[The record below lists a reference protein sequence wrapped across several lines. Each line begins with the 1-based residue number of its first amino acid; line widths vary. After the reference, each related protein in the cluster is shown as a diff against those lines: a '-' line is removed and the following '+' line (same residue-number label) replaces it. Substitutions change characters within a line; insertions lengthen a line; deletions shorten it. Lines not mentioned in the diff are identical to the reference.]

1 MPTWT
6 EAQKSAID
14 SRGGTVLVSAAAG
27 SGKTAVLVE
36 RIISLL
42 TDELNPVPADRLLVV
57 TFTKTAAAEMKERI
71 NKALRAKIREFPNN
85 SFLRK
90 QQMLLSQSNIST
102 VDSFCT
108 KLVRENFY
116 NLDIKSDFAVVDD
129 ELGKELQAQ
138 ALNRVLDEYFEE
150 GNTFLADFFSTD
162 KDDKRLAETIQKLY
176 KFTSCHLF
184 PEKWFSDIIDLY
196 DDEKPVAETVWGKI
210 IVDSTL
216 EKVKYFVRLLDD
228 TLRAA
233 EENDVIFE
241 NRKDVILEAKDFCEF
256 LEKRLEKGEWD
267 EVCAA
272 LSTFSKPKK
281 KTIRGLTE
289 DSLKKRVDAAIDE
302 VLKELT
308 EKFTEYFSDNEE
320 IIHAEIAEMKPLV
333 LEMKYLTEKFSTAF
347 SELKREKNVLD
358 FTDIER
364 MAVKL
369 LIEKDGDG
377 FRRTELALSLCEKF
391 DEVMIDEYQD
401 TNQVQD
407 AIFWALSRD
416 DKNRFMVGD
425 IKQSIYGFR
434 LAMPEIFLGYKKSF
448 AEMKE
453 TYHEEP
459 ALINL
464 DRNFRS
470 TPEVIDSVNY
480 FFRMLMMEELGGIDY
495 KGGEELVRGR
505 EDLVPNDK
513 NITRIDFISD
523 KSAKSGS
530 DEDSAPAK
538 MKAAVAEARHIAHV
552 IREMMDSGYTIP
564 DKDGE
569 RPAKYSDF
577 TILLRNVKDVV
588 SYYTDELLANG
599 IPVMAKTSDK
609 FFDRPEILGFFS
621 FLQVVD
627 NPNRDIPL
635 LSVMLSPVYGFTP
648 DEIAKLR
655 LDDRKSSLYVSLK
668 GSGNEDFE
676 KLLTDIEALRTAA
689 VTMSAA
695 DFITYLFDKT
705 GYLDIVGA
713 MGDGDTRIANLR
725 KLREMAASF
734 ESQGFVGVH
743 GFVRIVN
750 QMMENGG
757 GPTAETKSDEGE
769 DCVVIQTIHS
779 SKGLQYP
786 VCILAGSTF
795 RFKKPSK
802 PGDNIALNM
811 KLGMGLKMIDSD
823 RRIYYNT
830 IMRQAIL
837 MENYNESL
845 AEELR
850 VFYVALTRA
859 EHKLIIVNYGG
870 DLSKS
875 KVGSYVTAGEGL
887 TPFAIKECKDVGEWI
902 MLCLLKHPSAFEL
915 GKAVGFEENMLAS
928 DISPMEV
935 NVLSGEE
942 SRLETQTD
950 EDEAIKPDEELLSAI
965 KESVAFEYPD
975 EALTRIP
982 SKATASSLAH
992 ESFVSDKLPR
1002 PAFMSESGL
1011 TATEKGTAFHEY
1023 LHYCDYQKAS
1033 EDPLGE
1039 LDRLAKEKFLTEEQ
1053 ADAID
1058 IDMISGFFESELGKS
1073 ILSADA
1079 CYKEWQFSINL
1090 KASEIDAFDTDSDEE
1105 VFLQGAI
1112 DLYFEKDGKLYI
1124 VDYKTDRVKFVDEL
1138 VERYT
1143 AQLAIYKKSLELIT
1157 GKKVEACYLYSL
1169 RLKESALVKDLS

>member
-6 EAQKSAID
+6 KAQKSAID

-42 TDELNPVPADRLLVV
+42 TDEANPVPADRLLVV
-57 TFTKTAAAEMKERI
+57 TFTKAAAAEMKERI

-85 SFLRK
+85 SFYRK

-116 NLDIKSDFAVVDD
+116 NLDIKSDFGVVD
-129 ELGKELQAQ
+129 ENLGKELQSQ
-138 ALNRVLDEYFEE
+138 ALNQVLDEYFEE
-150 GNTFLADFFSTD
+150 GNTFLADFFSSD
-162 KDDKRLAETIQKLY
+162 KDDKKLVNAIKTLY
-176 KFTSCHLF
+176 EFTSCHLF
-184 PEKWFSDIIDLY
+184 PEKWFSDIVNLY
-196 DDEKPVAETVWGKI
+196 DDKKPVAETVWGKI
-210 IVDSTL
+210 IVDSAL

-233 EENDVIFE
+233 SENDAIFE
-241 NRKDVILEAKDFCEF
+241 KRKETILELKDYCE
-256 LEKRLEKGEWD
+256 LLTERLEKGEWD
-267 EVCAA
+267 ETAAA
-272 LSTFSKPKK
+272 LSAFSKPKK
-281 KTIRGLTE
+281 KVIRGMSE
-289 DSLKKRVDAAIDE
+289 DSLKIRVDAAIDE
-302 VLKELT
+302 VMDELT
-308 EKFTEYFSDNEE
+308 KKLPEYFSDDEE

-333 LEMKYLTEKFSTAF
+333 LELRYLTKKFGMIF

-358 FTDIER
+358 FNDLER

-369 LIEKDGDG
+369 LIEKDGDR
-377 FRRTELALSLCEKF
+377 FKRTELALSLCDKF

-407 AIFWALSRD
+407 AIFWALSKD

-448 AEMKE
+448 AELKE

-495 KGGEELVRGR
+495 KSGEELVRGR

-513 NITRIDFISD
+513 NITRVDILSDEGD
-523 KSAKSGS
+523 KSDFEA
-530 DEDSAPAK
+530 DSAPK
-538 MKAAVAEARHIAHV
+538 RMKAALAEARHIAHI
-552 IREMMDSGYTIP
+552 IREMIDGGYTVP

-569 RPAKYSDF
+569 RPVKYSDF
-577 TILLRNVKDVV
+577 TILLRNAKNVV
-588 SYYTDELLANG
+588 SYYTDELSANG
-599 IPVMAKTSDK
+599 VPVMSKTSDK

-621 FLQVVD
+621 FLQVID

-676 KLLTDIEALRTAA
+676 KLLEDIEALRTAA

-695 DFITYLFDKT
+695 DFITYLFNMT
-705 GYLDIVGA
+705 GYLDIAGA
-713 MGDGDTRIANLR
+713 MGDGESRIANLR

-734 ESQGFVGVH
+734 ESQGYVGVH

-750 QMMENGG
+750 RMIENGG
-757 GPTAETKSDEGE
+757 GPTAETKSDANE
-769 DCVVIQTIHS
+769 DCVVIQTVHS

-795 RFKKPSK
+795 NFKQPT
-802 PGDNIALNM
+802 DDVALNM
-811 KLGMGLKMIDSD
+811 KLGMGLKMIDGE

-837 MENYNESL
+837 MENYNDSL

-850 VFYVALTRA
+850 IFYVALTRA

-875 KVGSYVTAGEGL
+875 KVKGYVTQGEGL
-887 TPFAIKECKDVGEWI
+887 TPFALKQCANVGEWI
-902 MLCLLKHPSAFEL
+902 LLCLLKHPSAFEL
-915 GKAVGFEENMLAS
+915 QRAVGFEENMLAS
-928 DISPMEV
+928 ETCPIEV
-935 NVLSGEE
+935 NVLCGEE

-950 EDEAIKPDEELLSAI
+950 ETETVQPDEELLSAI
-965 KESVAFEYPD
+965 KQSAEFEYPD

-1011 TATEKGTAFHEY
+1011 TATERGTAFHEY
-1023 LHYCDYQKAS
+1023 LHYCDYKKAAV
-1033 EDPLGE
+1033 DPLGE
-1039 LDRLAKEKFLTEEQ
+1039 LDRLVEEKFLTEEQ

-1058 IDMISGFFESELGKS
+1058 IDMISGFFESKLGKS

-1105 VFLQGAI
+1105 IFLQGAV

-1124 VDYKTDRVKFVDEL
+1124 VDYKTDRVKTADEL

-1169 RLKESALVKDLS
+1169 RLKESVLVKDLS